1 MTEEKKIYENNEK
14 KNNFTKTV
22 LIFAI
27 ILFAYWVILLFVY
40 EKDKKYRTSYTDED
54 ELFKKYN
61 PLIAGCIQGSR
72 EILARDIIAVI
83 LNLIDKKLIKM
94 EIMPSVREN
103 EPYSYILLKPNSEDE
118 KKMDEIEKY
127 ICGWI
132 FEGKSSINFAERLKQ
147 LPKEKEAN
155 NRFKQLNKIAKSKL
169 NKIGANISK
178 VPVAIRIFN
187 VLLFII
193 SLFIVSTH
201 IQYNKLEIYDGEK
214 IKDNLILVF
223 FLCAIFLPAILGI
236 LYIPINLLI
245 ITRHRVNKLIRKFT
259 GQKLVTTTATIVLI
273 FFIIILITLFF
284 GKNLRFLIIDELL
297 ISIALIIMLTD
308 NLMLKNEAI
317 MIEDFSY
324 FI

>member
-132 FEGKSSINFAERLKQ
+132 FEIGRASCRER
-147 LPKEKEAN
+147 
-155 NRFKQLNKIAKSKL
+155 
-169 NKIGANISK
+169 
-178 VPVAIRIFN
+178 V
-187 VLLFII
+187 
-193 SLFIVSTH
+193 
-201 IQYNKLEIYDGEK
+201 
-214 IKDNLILVF
+214 
-223 FLCAIFLPAILGI
+223 
-236 LYIPINLLI
+236 
-245 ITRHRVNKLIRKFT
+245 
-259 GQKLVTTTATIVLI
+259 
-273 FFIIILITLFF
+273 
-284 GKNLRFLIIDELL
+284 
-297 ISIALIIMLTD
+297 
-308 NLMLKNEAI
+308 
-317 MIEDFSY
+317 
-324 FI
+324 